1 MKKIV
6 ITRTD
11 FIKDGKGWQQT
22 EQEIKEISL
31 EVYNNIT
38 SKETLQYFRRLGG
51 TETAIKNYTCMGY
64 NVVKLS
70 SISPD
75 KTIKTIREFN
85 IK

>member
-1 MKKIV
+1 M
-6 ITRTD
+6 TRTD
-11 FIKDGKGWQQT
+11 FEKDGKSWLATGK
-22 EQEIKEISL
+22 EVKEISL
-31 EVYNNIT
+31 ETYKNIT
-38 SKETLQYFRRLGG
+38 DKETLQYFRRLGG

-75 KTIKTIREFN
+75 KSQKTVREFE

>member
-6 ITRTD
+6 MTRTD
-11 FIKDGKGWQQT
+11 FEKDGKGWQQT
-22 EQEIKEISL
+22 EQEVKEIDL
-31 EVYNNIT
+31 ETYNNIV

-51 TETAIKNYTCMGY
+51 TETATKNYTSMGY

-75 KTIKTIREFN
+75 KTMKTIREFE